1 MQDRHGHRISY
12 LRVSITD
19 RCNERC
25 TYCMPQE
32 LQEWLPREEILTF
45 EETLR
50 LIRIAADLGVSKVR
64 VTGGE
69 PLTRRDV
76 LDFVRRIPEIPGIK
90 SIGVSTNGTLLAREI
105 TSGKTMAAALR
116 DAGVQSVNISLDTL
130 DRDAY
135 SQITGRNFHEH
146 VLRGIDAAI
155 SAGFDQIK
163 LNTVLMRG
171 RNEDQLI
178 PLVEFAGARD
188 LILRF
193 IEMMPVSTIDVLDE
207 NNFISVLEAKRLIES
222 LYGCLIPEAE
232 FRTNGPAAY
241 YQIPGRKQRIGFIGA
256 MTNLHFCESCNKLRL
271 TCDGKLRPCLGSY
284 LEFDIMKPL
293 RAGASDAELR
303 QFFLDVVE
311 RKPAQHDFRDNYQ
324 PNRKM
329 ITIGGRRMRRL
340 THIGRDG
347 RAQTVDVSAK
357 SMSKRRAVAAG
368 KIRLRRETLDLI
380 KNDRIAKG
388 NVFATARIAGIQAA
402 KQTAQLIPLCHT
414 LPLGEVK
421 IDIVISNESA
431 DVKCTAQ
438 TVAQTGVEMEA
449 LVGATV
455 ALLSIE

>member
-1 MQDRHGHRISY
+1 MQDPHGHRISY

-25 TYCMPQE
+25 NYCMPQE
-32 LQEWLPREEILTF
+32 LQEWLPREGILTF

-76 LDFVRRIPEIPGIK
+76 VHFVRRIPEIPGIR
-90 SIGVSTNGTLLAREI
+90 SIGLSTNGTLLAREI
-105 TSGKTMAAALR
+105 NSDKTMAAALR
-116 DAGVQSVNISLDTL
+116 DAGVQAVNISLDTL
-130 DRDAY
+130 EREVY
-135 SQITGRNFHEH
+135 SQITGRDFHEE
-146 VLRGIDAAI
+146 VLRGIEAAI
-155 SAGFDQIK
+155 AAGFDQIK

-178 PLVEFAGARD
+178 PLIEFAVERG

-193 IEMMPVSTIDVLDE
+193 IEMMPVSTTHVLDE
-207 NNFISVLEAKRLIES
+207 DNFMSILAAKKLIES
-222 LYGCLIPEAE
+222 CYGNLIPETE
-232 FRTNGPAAY
+232 FQTNGPATY
-241 YQIPGRKQRIGFIGA
+241 YQIPGRGQRIGFIGA

-293 RAGASDAELR
+293 RAGASDVELR

-329 ITIGGRRMRRL
+329 IAIGG
-340 THIGRDG
+340 
-347 RAQTVDVSAK
+347 
-357 SMSKRRAVAAG
+357 
-368 KIRLRRETLDLI
+368 
-380 KNDRIAKG
+380 
-388 NVFATARIAGIQAA
+388 
-402 KQTAQLIPLCHT
+402 
-414 LPLGEVK
+414 
-421 IDIVISNESA
+421 
-431 DVKCTAQ
+431 
-438 TVAQTGVEMEA
+438 
-449 LVGATV
+449 
-455 ALLSIE
+455 

>member
-1 MQDRHGHRISY
+1 MEDRYGHRISY

-32 LQEWLPREEILTF
+32 LQEWLPREGILTF

-76 LDFVRRIPEIPGIK
+76 INFIRQIPDISGID
-90 SIGVSTNGTLLAREI
+90 SIGLSTNGTLLAREI
-105 TSGKTMAAALR
+105 GSGTTMAAALR
-116 DAGVQSVNISLDTL
+116 AAGVQSVNISLDTL
-130 DRDAY
+130 DRDVY
-135 SQITGRNFHEH
+135 SQMTGRDFLEQ
-146 VLRGIDAAI
+146 VLRGIDVAI
-155 SAGFDQIK
+155 GAGFSQIK

-193 IEMMPVSTIDVLDE
+193 IEMMPVSTTHVLDE
-207 NNFISVLEAKRLIES
+207 ANFMPILEAKRTIES
-222 LYGCLIPEAE
+222 FYGSLMPETD
-232 FRTNGPAAY
+232 FRTNGPATY
-241 YQIPGRKQRIGFIGA
+241 YQIPGREQRIGFIGA

-293 RAGASDAELR
+293 RAGATDKELR
-303 QFFLDVVE
+303 QFFLHVVE
-311 RKPAQHDFRDNYQ
+311 LKPAQHDFRDNYQ

-329 ITIGGRRMRRL
+329 IAIGG
-340 THIGRDG
+340 
-347 RAQTVDVSAK
+347 
-357 SMSKRRAVAAG
+357 
-368 KIRLRRETLDLI
+368 
-380 KNDRIAKG
+380 
-388 NVFATARIAGIQAA
+388 
-402 KQTAQLIPLCHT
+402 
-414 LPLGEVK
+414 
-421 IDIVISNESA
+421 
-431 DVKCTAQ
+431 
-438 TVAQTGVEMEA
+438 
-449 LVGATV
+449 
-455 ALLSIE
+455 